1 MPATSNFFGWKVAWV
16 AFLVAVF
23 AWGIGF
29 YGPSVFLQTLH
40 ATRGWPVSTISAA
53 ITAHFLFSALIVA
66 NLPGIHRRFGIAR
79 VTSVGAALTGLG
91 IIGRNERRGH
101 QCHGGPLV

>member
-1 MPATSNFFGWKVAWV
+1 MSSISCLECRRDGVRNRRAGRPISCYRARHDVRTVAMPMTSNFFGWKVAWV

-40 ATRGWPVSTISAA
+40 ATRGWSVSTISAA
-53 ITAHFLFSALIVA
+53 ITVHFLFSALIVA
-66 NLPGIHRRFGIAR
+66 N
-79 VTSVGAALTGLG
+79 
-91 IIGRNERRGH
+91 
-101 QCHGGPLV
+101 